1 MLALLKKHKKHCDS
15 PRFITKTYKVFNS
28 LILQFNAAYAITQ
41 CVQLLG
47 SGRVVHHK
55 NSKIDQAKFSIIFI
69 ICIAVAGCAHKT
81 VVPPSKGHIDGSL
94 STQQNSQLANQNN
107 VNAAPIP
114 KPVRSNPQLPV
125 PRATT
130 NAQTYSVVVNEVPVK
145 EILFALARE
154 SKLNIDIHPSIQGRV
169 TLNAVDQ
176 TLPAILERLAKQVD
190 LTYKMDGNVLY
201 IAPDQPVLRIYKVD
215 YVNINRDTKGFIGA
229 AAEIS
234 GTGQAAITG
243 ASGSST
249 SSTSGNGANNSSR
262 TSVDSISK
270 NHLWESLIVNI
281 KELLAET
288 DKEVIVTRFGS
299 TSESNTQN
307 AGTSTNPA
315 ITTSLA
321 EAAKAANE
329 ERSQQRLEYK
339 TLFAANV
346 IANPETGVISVR
358 ATSKQ
363 HEKVQEFID
372 RVMGSARRQVLIE
385 ATIVEVR
392 LSDSFQAGID
402 WSRVKNQGR
411 DGFQFQ
417 QTLGPDA
424 TFSDGALSGAGLNAL
439 GAPTAAGFVAGY
451 IGNIAASITLLK
463 QFGDTKVLSSPKLM
477 VLNNQTAILKV
488 VDNLV
493 YFTIQA
499 QISQS
504 NGNGAQNLQSFT
516 TTPNTVPVGVIMSVT
531 PQINDTEDV
540 SVNVRPTVSRVV
552 DRVQDPNPALSR
564 TITDNNGVD
573 RQVAIN
579 SFIPVIQVREMES
592 MLQLKSGNTAILDGL
607 MQDEILKNTDKVPG
621 LSDIPGVGAVFTGK
635 NDANRKTELVIFLR
649 PTVIT
654 NPSLESDELQSYK
667 QYLPAQQLQNVLEE
681 AN

>member
-1 MLALLKKHKKHCDS
+1 M
-15 PRFITKTYKVFNS
+15 R
-28 LILQFNAAYAITQ
+28 
-41 CVQLLG
+41 LLG
-47 SGRVVHHK
+47 SRRVVHYK
-55 NSKIDQAKFSIIFI
+55 NSQTGRAKLSMLFA
-69 ICIAVAGCAHKT
+69 ICIAAAGCAHQSK
-81 VVPPSKGHIDGSL
+81 VPTSNGHIDGSL
-94 STQQNSQLANQNN
+94 PTQPNNQLANQNAEN
-107 VNAAPIP
+107 LAPIP
-114 KPVRSNPQLPV
+114 KPIRSNPQLPV
-125 PRATT
+125 PKATT
-130 NAQTYSVVVNEVPVK
+130 KAQTYSVVVNEVPVK

-234 GTGQAAITG
+234 STGQSASTG
-243 ASGSST
+243 ANGST
-249 SSTSGNGANNSSR
+249 NTTSTSGNGANNSSR
-262 TSVDSISK
+262 TSVDSSSK
-270 NHLWESLIVNI
+270 NHLWESLIQNL
-281 KELLAET
+281 KELLVET

-299 TSESNTQN
+299 APESSPQN
-307 AGTSTNPA
+307 PEVGATPA
-315 ITTSLA
+315 TTASSA
-321 EAAKAANE
+321 EAAKAAIE
-329 ERSQQRLEYK
+329 ERNLQRSEYK

-358 ATSKQ
+358 ATNKQ

-402 WSRVKNQGR
+402 WSRLNNSLSNS
-411 DGFQFQ
+411 GFQFQ
-417 QTLGPDA
+417 QTLGPDT
-424 TFSDGALSGAGLNAL
+424 TFGANGALTGAGVNAL
-439 GAPTAAGFVAGY
+439 GAATTAGFVAGY
-451 IGNIAASITLLK
+451 LNPVSRIGNIATSITLLK

-477 VLNNQTAILKV
+477 VLNNQTAVLKV

-493 YFTIQA
+493 YFTVQA

-516 TTPNTVPVGVIMSVT
+516 TTPNTVPVGVVMSVT
-531 PQINDTEDV
+531 PQINEGGDV
-540 SVNVRPTVSRVV
+540 NVNVRPTISRQV
-552 DRVQDPNPALSR
+552 DRVEDPNPAFR
-564 TITDNNGVD
+564 DPVTGV
-573 RQVAIN
+573 RSVQ
-579 SFIPVIQVREMES
+579 SFVPVIQVREMES
-592 MLQLKSGNTAILDGL
+592 LLQLKSGNTAILGGL
-607 MQDEILKNTDKVPG
+607 MQDEIFKNTDKVPG
-621 LSDIPGVGAVFTGK
+621 LSDIPGVGKVFTGK

-654 NPSLESDELQSYK
+654 NASLESDELMTYK